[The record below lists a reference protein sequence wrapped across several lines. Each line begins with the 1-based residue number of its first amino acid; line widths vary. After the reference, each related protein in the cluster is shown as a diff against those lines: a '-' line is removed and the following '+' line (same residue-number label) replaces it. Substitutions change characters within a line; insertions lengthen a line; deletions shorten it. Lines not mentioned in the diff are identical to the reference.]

1 MTTTKSCI
9 LILFIAASCTEA
21 FSIASP
27 RRLPLLNQ
35 QFTSP
40 TDSFTTSAVSTATTD
55 TATATDEDQANNY
68 QLTPIFDFTRNNVE
82 TKQKSAASF
91 ERIDDAIMGGI
102 SVSSLR
108 DVSDQDYASWSGV
121 CRTDGGGFCGLRTL
135 PFKDAPLNATR
146 QDGVYLDCSL
156 ASDDEAERR
165 VWKMTVRVDSSR
177 GEVVYQSQFDL
188 KQAIEVAK
196 EQQSLNDD
204 NSNDDGVWA
213 RVLVPFEK
221 FQLVRGPRLI
231 PDGPPL
237 NVTSGIYQIGMT
249 MSKFV
254 MNVNT
259 TELENFRPGYFD
271 LRIKRIGF
279 YNDIEQGNTSTDITT
294 PDLTNNVPSTLSKE
308 ESLKK
313 RPIVLKLLLP
323 IAKLLFSEQANRRKS
338 AMRILREERGLS
350 RARAIIFGIKL
361 RQGSMGLVKSL
372 SKTVGILSVDVMR
385 GVIKN
390 TLKIALVYPLR
401 LLGATVRAIKKAL
414 GMKVKPSLRE

>member
-1 MTTTKSCI
+1 MTTTTSCI
-9 LILFIAASCTEA
+9 LILFIAASCRA
-21 FSIASP
+21 FSIAST
-27 RRLPLLNQ
+27 RKRLPLFNQ

-40 TDSFTTSAVSTATTD
+40 TDSFTTSTVSTAAS
-55 TATATDEDQANNY
+55 ATAAATAEDQTNNY

-121 CRTDGGGFCGLRTL
+121 CRTAGGGFCGMRTL
-135 PFKDAPLNATR
+135 PFRDSPLNATR

-188 KQAIEVAK
+188 KQAIEAAK

-279 YNDIEQGNTSTDITT
+279 YNGIEQGNTSTDTST
-294 PDLTNNVPSTLSKE
+294 PDQTNNVPSTLSKE
-308 ESLKK
+308 EALKK
-313 RPIVLKLLLP
+313 RPIVVKLLLP

-338 AMRILREERGLS
+338 AMRILREERGLN

>member
-1 MTTTKSCI
+1 MTTAKSCI
-9 LILFIAASCTEA
+9 LILFIAASCRA
-21 FSIASP
+21 FSIAST
-27 RRLPLLNQ
+27 RKRLPLLNQ

-40 TDSFTTSAVSTATTD
+40 TDSFTTSTVSPAATTATT
-55 TATATDEDQANNY
+55 TAEDQANNY

-121 CRTDGGGFCGLRTL
+121 CRTAGGGFCGMRTL

-204 NSNDDGVWA
+204 NSNDGVWA

>member
-9 LILFIAASCTEA
+9 LLLLIAASCRA
-21 FSIASP
+21 FSIAST
-27 RRLPLLNQ
+27 RKRLPLFNQ

-40 TDSFTTSAVSTATTD
+40 TDSFTTSTVSTAA
-55 TATATDEDQANNY
+55 TATAATTAEDQANNY

-102 SVSSLR
+102 PVSSLR

-121 CRTDGGGFCGLRTL
+121 CRTDGGGFCGMRTL

-156 ASDDEAERR
+156 VSDDEAERR

-204 NSNDDGVWA
+204 NTNDDGVWA
-213 RVLVPFEK
+213 RVLVPFDK

-279 YNDIEQGNTSTDITT
+279 YNGNKSTDTT
-294 PDLTNNVPSTLSKE
+294 SDQANNVPSTLSKE

-313 RPIVLKLLLP
+313 RPIVLKLLFP

-350 RARAIIFGIKL
+350 RARAIIFGFKL
-361 RQGSMGLVKSL
+361 RKGSMGLVKSF

-390 TLKIALVYPLR
+390 TLKIALVYPLQ
-401 LLGATVRAIKKAL
+401 LLGATVRVIKKAL

>member
-1 MTTTKSCI
+1 
-9 LILFIAASCTEA
+9 
-21 FSIASP
+21 
-27 RRLPLLNQ
+27 
-35 QFTSP
+35 
-40 TDSFTTSAVSTATTD
+40 
-55 TATATDEDQANNY
+55 
-68 QLTPIFDFTRNNVE
+68 
-82 TKQKSAASF
+82 
-91 ERIDDAIMGGI
+91 
-102 SVSSLR
+102 
-108 DVSDQDYASWSGV
+108 
-121 CRTDGGGFCGLRTL
+121 
-135 PFKDAPLNATR
+135 
-146 QDGVYLDCSL
+146 
-156 ASDDEAERR
+156 
-165 VWKMTVRVDSSR
+165 MTVRADSSR

-188 KQAIEVAK
+188 KQAIEAAK

-204 NSNDDGVWA
+204 NSHDDGVWA

-279 YNDIEQGNTSTDITT
+279 YNDIEQGNTSTDTT
-294 PDLTNNVPSTLSKE
+294 TSDQANNVPSTLSKE
-308 ESLKK
+308 EALKK

-323 IAKLLFSEQANRRKS
+323 IAKLLFSEKANRRKS

>member
-1 MTTTKSCI
+1 MTYKMTTTKSCI
-9 LILFIAASCTEA
+9 LLLLIAASCRA
-21 FSIASP
+21 FSIAST
-27 RRLPLLNQ
+27 RKRLPLFNQ
-35 QFTSP
+35 QFTS
-40 TDSFTTSAVSTATTD
+40 TTVSTAASATVAAA
-55 TATATDEDQANNY
+55 TATAEDKANNY

-121 CRTDGGGFCGLRTL
+121 CRTDGGGFCGMRTL

-156 ASDDEAERR
+156 VSDDEAERR

-188 KQAIEVAK
+188 KQAIDVAK

-204 NSNDDGVWA
+204 NTDDNGVWA
-213 RVLVPFEK
+213 RVLVPFDK

-279 YNDIEQGNTSTDITT
+279 YNGNTSTDTT
-294 PDLTNNVPSTLSKE
+294 SDQANNVPSTLSKE

-313 RPIVLKLLLP
+313 RPIVLKLLFP

-350 RARAIIFGIKL
+350 RARAIIFGFKL
-361 RQGSMGLVKSL
+361 RKRSMGLVKSF

-390 TLKIALVYPLR
+390 TLKIALVYPLQ
-401 LLGATVRAIKKAL
+401 LLGATVGVIKEAL